1 MSADPSQYKAYGELS
16 DEARAHSGVPGMK
29 VRHGADATGQI
40 FRHRTLTPVTDSM
53 VEIERRNRADKGA
66 MLK

>member
-40 FRHRTLTPVTDSM
+40 HRTLTPITDSRPS
-53 VEIERRNRADKGA
+53 ICARNKSDKGN